1 MNLLELFL
9 VGVGLSMDA
18 CAVSICKGIS
28 LKKINLKNIL
38 TIGLYFSIFQAV
50 MPLIGY
56 FLGISFHEIIDS
68 IDHYIVFIILLILG
82 INMIKESKNNESL
95 NDKLDIKTM
104 LMLSI
109 ATSIDALAVGI
120 SFSLLEV
127 NIYFTVFLI
136 FITTLVFS
144 VLGVIAGNK
153 FKGRYG
159 NKTLILGGLILIF
172 IGSKILIQHLFF

>member
-1 MNLLELFL
+1 MSLLELFFIS
-9 VGVGLSMDA
+9 VGVAMDA

-28 LKKINLKNIL
+28 LKKINLKNVL
-38 TIGLYFSIFQAV
+38 KIGLYFSIFQAV

-56 FLGISFHEIIDS
+56 FLGINFHKFIDS
-68 IDHYIVFIILLILG
+68 IDHFVVFIILSILG
-82 INMIKESKNNESL
+82 INMIRESKNNETL
-95 NDKLDIKTM
+95 DDKLDIKTM

-127 NIYFTVFLI
+127 NIYTTVFCI
-136 FITTLVFS
+136 FITTLIFS
-144 VLGVIAGNK
+144 VLGVIAGYK
-153 FKGRYG
+153 FKGKYG

-172 IGSKILIQHLFF
+172 IGIKILIEHLFF